1 MKSSEPL
8 TITSSVI
15 SNINSLSR
23 LAAQNPEDERQLY
36 FAIANL
42 SEQERAELYALYM
55 LGSAGI
61 RSYKVAFASAR
72 NQNSQHIAATL
83 AEKRNLASC
92 VNLGL
97 KRLREKQ
104 FAEIIRGLEHF
115 YDCLDTG
122 ESLEGLAIT
131 LDIAAAGCGWSKF
144 YHDVWREGLE
154 IIRSACE
161 AGLGRNEA
169 ITYLKEIAK
178 ELCEVTERDGWQ

>member
-15 SNINSLSR
+15 SNINHLSR
-23 LAAQNPEDERQLY
+23 SAAQNPEDERQLY

-61 RSYKVAFASAR
+61 
-72 NQNSQHIAATL
+72 Q
-83 AEKRNLASC
+83 
-92 VNLGL
+92 
-97 KRLREKQ
+97 RLREKQ

-115 YDCLDTG
+115 YDCLDAG